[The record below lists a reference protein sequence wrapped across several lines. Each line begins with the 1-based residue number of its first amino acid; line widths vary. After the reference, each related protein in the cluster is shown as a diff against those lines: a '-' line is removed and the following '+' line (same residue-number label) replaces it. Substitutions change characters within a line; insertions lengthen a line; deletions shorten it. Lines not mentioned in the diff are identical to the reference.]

1 MLKTLIFIVLF
12 HFQTQKHPEYKG
24 PALGPKM
31 ATENKRNFTEEEI
44 RRLRDA
50 DIGLQVSIWDQ
61 QKKARPFY
69 NNSIFFYS
77 LVKWSS
83 FLEQWP

>member
-1 MLKTLIFIVLF
+1 MSDLFILF
-12 HFQTQKHPEYKG
+12 FQTQKHPEYKG

-50 DIGLQVSIWDQ
+50 DIGLQVSVWPTS
-61 QKKARPFY
+61 KKARPFHQLK
-69 NNSIFFYS
+69 IIVFIHEM
-77 LVKWSS
+77 V
-83 FLEQWP
+83 